1 MKIPSALLRVVA
13 FLILCSAISGAQ
25 TYTVTDLGTI
35 GGNLSYASAVND
47 SGQVVGS
54 SYITKQNAIYHAF
67 IWTAATGL
75 QDLGTLGGNNS
86 YALAINNAG
95 QVVGCADV
103 SPSIFIPG
111 HAFLWTQAT
120 GMQDL
125 GTLGGGSCALGIN
138 DAGQVVGLSTVSTN
152 VDNHAFIWSAPTG
165 MQDLGVP
172 VSSNTFAAS
181 INNSGTVVGTYYSS
195 TGGNHAFLW
204 TQSGGVQDLG
214 NLGIQEASA
223 GGINDFGEAV
233 GSSEVLPGSADLY
246 AGFRWTTSGGLKRLP
261 SPYPKSDATASA
273 VSATGE
279 IVGFALNSKIQQ
291 RATVWL
297 TPSNVHDLNSL
308 TVNSPM
314 ILVMAKGVNNVGQLV
329 GVGRNKTNAALAHAF
344 LATPTGK

>member
-1 MKIPSALLRVVA
+1 MKIPSVFLRLAA
-13 FLILCSAISGAQ
+13 FLILCGAFAVAQ
-25 TYTVTDLGTI
+25 KYTVTDLGTI

-54 SYITKQNAIYHAF
+54 SYISKQNGIYHGF

-75 QDLGTLGGNNS
+75 HDLGTLGGNNS
-86 YALAINNAG
+86 YALGINNAG

-103 SPSIFIPG
+103 SPSNLVPG
-111 HAFLWTQAT
+111 HAFLWTQAG

-138 DAGQVVGLSTVSTN
+138 DVGQVVGLSTVSTN
-152 VDNHAFIWSAPTG
+152 VDNHAFIWSVSTG
-165 MQDLGVP
+165 VQDLGVP
-172 VSSNTFAAS
+172 VSSNTYAAS
-181 INNSGTVVGTYYSS
+181 INKNGMVVGTYYASS
-195 TGGNHAFLW
+195 SGNHAFLW

-214 NLGIQEASA
+214 NLGIQQASA

-233 GSSEVLPGSADLY
+233 GSSEVPPGSADLY
-246 AGFRWTTSGGLKRLP
+246 AGFRWTTSGGLRRLP
-261 SPYPKSDATASA
+261 SPYPSSDATASA

-297 TPSNVHDLNSL
+297 TPSSVHDLNSL

-314 ILVMAKGVNNVGQLV
+314 ILVMARGVNSVGQIV
-329 GVGRNKTNAALAHAF
+329 GVGRLKTNAALAHAF
-344 LATPTGK
+344 LATPTGR